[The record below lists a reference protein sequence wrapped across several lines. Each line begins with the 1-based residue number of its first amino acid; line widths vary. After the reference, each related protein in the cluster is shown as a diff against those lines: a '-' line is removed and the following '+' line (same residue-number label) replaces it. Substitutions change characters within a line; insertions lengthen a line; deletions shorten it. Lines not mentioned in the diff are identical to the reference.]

1 MKHIQVQYLPI
12 LHFFN
17 TMDSLYNTFMKLLV
31 FFRNIGY
38 ILDIIKYKRGRY
50 DMKNYKIAV
59 QQGLNEISD
68 LLSSKGYDVVPFET
82 FKDKVAVTII
92 SGVDSAYEEI
102 EPAQCRNCGGDE
114 EMLVINATR
123 LSPEKVLEYVENIK
137 CC

>member
-1 MKHIQVQYLPI
+1 
-12 LHFFN
+12 
-17 TMDSLYNTFMKLLV
+17 
-31 FFRNIGY
+31 
-38 ILDIIKYKRGRY
+38 
-50 DMKNYKIAV
+50 MKNYKIAV